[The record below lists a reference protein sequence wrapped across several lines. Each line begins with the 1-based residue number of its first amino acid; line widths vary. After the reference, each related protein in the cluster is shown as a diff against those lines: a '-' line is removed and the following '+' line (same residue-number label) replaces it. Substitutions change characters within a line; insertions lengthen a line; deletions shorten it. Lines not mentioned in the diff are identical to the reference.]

1 MYATYAAAFTLE
13 EAATKKTCAS
23 ATMEHR
29 QPNLD
34 HIVVR
39 ASYRNRSI
47 DFTLNQFLD
56 DDGRVAP
63 TRISSH
69 YDYQRIRNFMGTTT
83 LPSLE
88 GLALPGLILHSESST
103 NIGGDET
110 NNEFEANDLD
120 DIYDV
125 TPRRSPKRPT
135 LEGNITRERVG
146 TGNVPQPGPST
157 DVTIAEQ
164 AGTPVHNH
172 IRKPSTEGAERGSM
186 YMPTAGIP
194 NDSANSPAM
203 KRRHT
208 EDDQHSRAKRRKET
222 SNSSE
227 RPRGNEIIELSS
239 DDDDDDDDDDDE
251 SCPNEPVQGESVDGE
266 HNGERPA
273 SSEFGGRHANRHI
286 SDDDWKRLCHL
297 FQCPESTTKLKPPG
311 FNIEI
316 LAYQLHAI
324 WWMLTQQPL
333 RGVQGGCLGDAMGLG
348 KTAEVISTFAVFAMV
363 KANHEE
369 VSRFWKH
376 GTITEGRRH
385 LAEAQTEEDKRC
397 PSQERSPYPTVCAC
411 VKSGDSYKIARR
423 MPTLPTVCV
432 VPPTAMKGWV
442 AEYGKVI
449 DTAHPVAGRLKLSV
463 SHEDFKKDEQLYHGD
478 DRVRETAGTA
488 MQRQNADG
496 GAQFRHSAT
505 KLYAKYNKTARMT
518 GKEGR
523 TKMIEM
529 NLMGA
534 AFVFFDEAHQYNG
547 TRNNPT
553 DPFRFLGKLRDNSLK
568 EPSAFTVSASI
579 PMSGPAHLTN
589 IVEHIL
595 ESKVLQGE
603 KEEIGGI
610 NDVGVLADRQT
621 DYRYL
626 VERLDRVTDPK
637 IRKEVEARQKNL
649 DELEKQLV
657 PRVLMARR
665 PTDKSRG
672 EQIGDGSW
680 EIAVT
685 PINCEMKAG
694 AARDAFT
701 RLTAEV
707 RSYVYRALQERK
719 QEWAQGGQI
728 GPEPTEHSVEMS
740 LFGSGGEGDNIGAR
754 LSGTPGQAWT
764 RLTRAGVYPALARLM
779 EAGLI
784 EDNDLHH
791 ETINRLGAKA
801 CKTRFT
807 KGWAEMVEVFEESKL
822 WKYREELARESAKF
836 DRLRIFVS
844 DMISYRNRAPTADD
858 PGSRDGTNIRHMIVL
873 TGSPSSAF
881 ITYMQLAYTYKNVK
895 VMLIN
900 AATKND
906 ASVSDGGYGR
916 SQIIDDINSPC
927 DQTSPNKILVSTYA
941 ICGVALNLQRAN
953 YCVMMEPARTTDAE
967 KQAAARV
974 NRRGQDMK
982 AVTVMLYDERNFPE
996 SVRLLRRANHEEML
1010 SWKENGI
1017 PWDKFM

>member
-1 MYATYAAAFTLE
+1 
-13 EAATKKTCAS
+13 
-23 ATMEHR
+23 MEHR

-34 HIVVR
+34 HVVVR
-39 ASYRNRSI
+39 
-47 DFTLNQFLD
+47 
-56 DDGRVAP
+56 
-63 TRISSH
+63 
-69 YDYQRIRNFMGTTT
+69 MGTTT

-88 GLALPGLILHSESST
+88 GLALPGLILHSELST

-135 LEGNITRERVG
+135 LENNIMRERVG
-146 TGNVPQPGPST
+146 SGNVPQPGPST
-157 DVTIAEQ
+157 DVTIAER
-164 AGTPVHNH
+164 AGTLVHNH

-186 YMPTAGIP
+186 YMPAAGIP
-194 NDSANSPAM
+194 NGSANSPAM

-208 EDDQHSRAKRRKET
+208 EDNQHSRAKRRKET

-227 RPRGNEIIELSS
+227 CPRRNEIIELSS
-239 DDDDDDDDDDDE
+239 DDDDDE
-251 SCPNEPVQGESVDGE
+251 SYPNEPVQGESVDGE
-266 HNGERPA
+266 QNGERPA

-311 FNIEI
+311 FSIKI
-316 LAYQLHAI
+316 LAYQLHAV

-369 VSRFWKH
+369 VSRFWKD
-376 GTITEGRRH
+376 GTIMEGRRH
-385 LAEAQTEEDKRC
+385 LAEVQTEEDK
-397 PSQERSPYPTVCAC
+397 
-411 VKSGDSYKIARR
+411 RR

-432 VPPTAMKGWV
+432 VPPTAIKGWV
-442 AEYGKVI
+442 AEYDKVI
-449 DTAHPVAGRLKLSV
+449 DAAHPVAGRLKLSV
-463 SHEDFKKDEQLYHGD
+463 WHEDYKKDEQLYHGE
-478 DRVRETAGTA
+478 DRVRETAGAIT
-488 MQRQNADG
+488 QRQNADG
-496 GAQFRHSAT
+496 DEQFRHSAT
-505 KLYAKYNKTARMT
+505 KLYAKYNKTARIT

-547 TRNNPT
+547 SRNNPT
-553 DPFRFLGKLRDNSLK
+553 DPFRFLGKLRDNGLK

-595 ESKVLQGE
+595 ESKALQGE

-626 VERLDRVTDPK
+626 VERLDRATDPK

-665 PTDKSRG
+665 PTDKFRG
-672 EQIGDGSW
+672 EQIGDGSR
-680 EIAVT
+680 EITVA

-694 AARDAFT
+694 AARDAFA

-740 LFGSGGEGDNIGAR
+740 LFGSGGEGDNVRVR
-754 LSGTPGQAWT
+754 LSGTPAQAWT

-791 ETINRLGAKA
+791 ETINKLGAKA
-801 CKTRFT
+801 CKTYFT
-807 KGWAEMVEVFEESKL
+807 KGWAEMVEVFKESKL
-822 WKYREELARESAKF
+822 WEYREELARESAKF
-836 DRLRIFVS
+836 DRLRVFVN
-844 DMISYRNRAPTADD
+844 DMISYRNRAPTVDD
-858 PGSRDGTNIRHMIVL
+858 PGSRDGTNIRHMVVL
-873 TGSPSSAF
+873 TGTPSSAF

-906 ASVSDGGYGR
+906 AGVSDGGYGR

-941 ICGVALNLQRAN
+941 ICEWR
-953 YCVMMEPARTTDAE
+953 
-967 KQAAARV
+967 
-974 NRRGQDMK
+974 
-982 AVTVMLYDERNFPE
+982 
-996 SVRLLRRANHEEML
+996 
-1010 SWKENGI
+1010 
-1017 PWDKFM
+1017 